1 MKMGQFLQNT
11 FQIKNLKTQWIYRI
25 MCTLKSLIDL
35 CFTKLRIKTKNGF
48 EEAVYS
54 ALVIKMC

>member
-11 FQIKNLKTQWIYRI
+11 FQIKNLKTQWIHRI

-35 CFTKLRIKTKNGF
+35 CFTKQRIKTKNGF